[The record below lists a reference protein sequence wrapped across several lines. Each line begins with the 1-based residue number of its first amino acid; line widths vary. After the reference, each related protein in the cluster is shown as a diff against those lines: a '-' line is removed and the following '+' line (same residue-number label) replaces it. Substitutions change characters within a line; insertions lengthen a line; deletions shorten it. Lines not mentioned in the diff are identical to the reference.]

1 MSHLKEGG
9 STVQKRNLAG
19 LLVRDVES
27 VLEAT
32 VSVRELIVLEV
43 VQLRSWGTRAND
55 GTRTIPRF
63 F

>member
-1 MSHLKEGG
+1 MSDLKEGG

-19 LLVRDVES
+19 LLVRDGES

-32 VSVRELIVLEV
+32 VAVRELIVLEV
-43 VQLRSWGTRAND
+43 VQLRTWGTRANN
-55 GTRTIPRF
+55 GTRTFPPF